1 MLQSSWTF
9 QKVMFSSTIKTKE
22 LHDNVKKIQMT
33 FLFIQGVLFF
43 LQKVDCKWD
52 FANWS
57 SALIL
62 DGHVSHLTSKT
73 IEQAQAFVLNM
84 GTFPSHTSRA
94 LQTLIFFLFQTIQ
107 REEDQQSH
115 TSWLF
120 RTTKHNW
127 ITKAIRLKMRHKQ
140 THVLYIF
147 NCLNTILSTLCTW

>member
-1 MLQSSWTF
+1 
-9 QKVMFSSTIKTKE
+9 
-22 LHDNVKKIQMT
+22 
-33 FLFIQGVLFF
+33 
-43 LQKVDCKWD
+43 
-52 FANWS
+52 
-57 SALIL
+57 
-62 DGHVSHLTSKT
+62 
-73 IEQAQAFVLNM
+73 
-84 GTFPSHTSRA
+84 
-94 LQTLIFFLFQTIQ
+94 LFQTIQ